1 MDGRFTL
8 RRDPSLS
15 GHAPSRRGPQP
26 SGPAKKETARASAQA
41 VLYLTEEAAGFVQVP
56 LIGAA
61 LGNAAHQPEGA
72 EGVKTTAAECPQDPT
87 ALFQGDP
94 TYGR

>member
-1 MDGRFTL
+1 MDALFTEGYARPCPL
-8 RRDPSLS
+8 PAGTAVFR
-15 GHAPSRRGPQP
+15 A
-26 SGPAKKETARASAQA
+26 AKKETARASAQA

-72 EGVKTTAAECPQDPT
+72 EGVKTAAAECPQDPA